1 MNDVTVG
8 ELLSLLELYLAQRCD
23 EDNNGN
29 CLPPW
34 GCCKAHNEGKALAQG
49 LAYNTC
55 SKSIVV
61 DTYLIS
67 QFSRCFLI
75 LTIPLKCGEI
85 HHGSESITES
95 ER

>member
-8 ELLSLLELYLAQRCD
+8 ELLSLSELYLAQRCD
-23 EDNNGN
+23 EDNNGT

-61 DTYLIS
+61 DT
-67 QFSRCFLI
+67 C
-75 LTIPLKCGEI
+75 T
-85 HHGSESITES
+85 
-95 ER
+95 